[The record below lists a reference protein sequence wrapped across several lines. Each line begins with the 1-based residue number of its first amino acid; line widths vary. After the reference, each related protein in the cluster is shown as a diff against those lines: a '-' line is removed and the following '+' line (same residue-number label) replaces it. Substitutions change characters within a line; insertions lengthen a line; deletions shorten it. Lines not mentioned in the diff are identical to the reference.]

1 MTIQASAPGRCG
13 VIGNPSDIYG
23 GFLVSCSVPVR
34 ARCILT
40 DDLDGPWPDDLRL
53 WDAATTRFPV
63 SGLRP
68 IWSTDIPRSSGISGS
83 TALLASTL
91 ACVMRACA
99 KPPDFASPQ
108 GLIAFA
114 ELLRDVE
121 LRDARITC
129 GYQDAYMI
137 THGGLRTLD
146 FAGKHPVDGG
156 PPGKVTALEAPLPF
170 LLITTGIERLSGSVH
185 RPMVERW
192 LEGEPEIIDKMKRVA
207 DLGRRGADALV
218 NGDLAQLGL
227 LMNENQ
233 AITASLSGS
242 GGEVDRLVQ
251 YAKQAGALGAKLAG
265 AGMGGTV
272 IALTEQPDAV
282 EAALRAEG
290 YNRFIRP
297 APVPGVQFEIS

>member
-1 MTIQASAPGRCG
+1 MRIRASAPGRCG
-13 VIGNPSDIYG
+13 IIGNPSDIYG

-34 ARCILT
+34 ARCVLT
-40 DDLDGPWPDDLRL
+40 DDLEGPWPDDLRL

-91 ACVMRACA
+91 ACVMQACDRS
-99 KPPDFASPQ
+99 PDFGSAA
-108 GLIAFA
+108 GLIEFA

-156 PPGKVTALEAPLPF
+156 PSGTVTSLETPLPF
-170 LLITTGIERLSGSVH
+170 LLITTGVERLSGSVH

-192 LEGEPEIIDKMKRVA
+192 LEGEPEIVGKMKRVA
-207 DLGRRGADALV
+207 ELGRLGADALV
-218 NGDLAQLGL
+218 KGDLAQLGL
-227 LMNENQ
+227 LMGENQ
-233 AITASLSGS
+233 AITASLGGS
-242 GGEVDRLVQ
+242 GAEVDRLVSC
-251 YAKQAGALGAKLAG
+251 AKQAGALGAKLAG

-272 IALTEQPDAV
+272 IALTEDPDAL
-282 EAALRAEG
+282 EAALRVEG

-297 APVPGVQFEIS
+297 APVAGVQFENP